1 MMRATPWQT
10 GEICGP
16 DAAKTLNKAEQL
28 KRDWTK
34 AKKPLLIVGSEAVN
48 IKYGKGDMIDYSIEL
63 SNAGKIPIVATGG
76 AIKHFIERGYVGAKS
91 MGAMEIV
98 GYLQDPDWTG
108 PHGKGPHDLIF
119 THSMPYYMEWTLL
132 SGVMNFARH
141 ITPIALG
148 RYFQPHATWSM
159 PNLKEKNYQELLKD
173 ILAFIGG
180 GK

>member
-1 MMRATPWQT
+1 MMRAIPWQT

-16 DAAKTLNKAEQL
+16 DAAKALNKAEQL
-28 KRDWTK
+28 KRDWSK
-34 AKKPLLIVGSEAVN
+34 AKKPLMIVGSDAVN
-48 IKYGKGDMIDYSIEL
+48 VKYGKGDLIDYSYEL
-63 SNAGKIPIVATGG
+63 SKAGKIPIVATGG
-76 AIKHFIERGYVGAKS
+76 AIKHFIERGYEGVKS
-91 MGAMEIV
+91 MGAMELV
-98 GYLQDPDWTG
+98 LYLQDPDWKG
-108 PHGKGPHDLIF
+108 PHGTGPHDLIF

-148 RYFQPHATWSM
+148 RHFQPHAKWSM

-173 ILAFIGG
+173 ILTFIGG

>member
-1 MMRATPWQT
+1 MMRAVPWQT

-34 AKKPLLIVGSEAVN
+34 AKKPLMIVGSDAIG
-48 IKYGKGDMIDYSIEL
+48 IKYGKGTLIDYSIEL

-76 AIKHFIERGYVGAKS
+76 AIKHFIERGFEGAKS

-98 GYLQDPDWTG
+98 GYLQDPDWKG

-141 ITPIALG
+141 ITPISLS
-148 RYFQPHATWSM
+148 RHFQPHATWSM
-159 PNLKEKNYQELLKD
+159 PNLKEKNYQDLLKE
-173 ILAFIGG
+173 ILEFIGG